1 MKKNYFLTLF
11 VFFCFCAISFGQ
23 NNATVGKKAIAEFTV
38 FPNPVNEGKI
48 TITTFNSNE
57 KMVTIYNVL
66 GKEVFNQKI
75 TGIKEQLNIS
85 HISSGIYIVKVLDGD
100 KVATK
105 KLVIK

>member
-1 MKKNYFLTLF
+1 
-11 VFFCFCAISFGQ
+11 
-23 NNATVGKKAIAEFTV
+23 
-38 FPNPVNEGKI
+38 
-48 TITTFNSNE
+48 
-57 KMVTIYNVL
+57 MVTIYNVL